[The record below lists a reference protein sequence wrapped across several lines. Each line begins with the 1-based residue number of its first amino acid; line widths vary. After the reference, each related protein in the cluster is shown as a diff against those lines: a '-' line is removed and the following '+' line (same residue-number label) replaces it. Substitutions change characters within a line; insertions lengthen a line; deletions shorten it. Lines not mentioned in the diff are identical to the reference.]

1 MSARHTSLSLSVAV
15 VLSLGLAG
23 AAAAAEPA
31 PLFGSPAASLA
42 RSVGSDSAYRAV
54 QAERAAVRVDLVRAD
69 TAQITETQD
78 ELLLNLA
85 PGVVLKAHKLEAERK
100 ADGVVIWQGLVGDPN
115 KQLKRINSF
124 TGAELI
130 DDPEES
136 AIIVRNGDKIAGTVR
151 SGGKLYRIDPLK
163 HGGHTVSLIDES
175 RLPPDHPASGYRAKP
190 VVPFLNDPNFDEAAF
205 NQKAPYT
212 VRVMVVYTQAAANAV
227 GDTLAKANLAI
238 TESNQSFANSAV
250 NVRFQLA
257 GQYTSSYVSAGF
269 DSDLS
274 RFRGTSD
281 GYLDSYHTTRNT
293 ITADV
298 NVLIITDNAYCG
310 LGYLNSNAASA
321 FSVVSHSCMTGYYSF
336 AHEIGHNF
344 GAHHDPNSGTNT
356 VYPYGHGYW
365 APNKT
370 WRTIMAYNCG
380 SNCPRLKYWS
390 NPNIT
395 YNGVPMGT
403 AAKSNNARVL
413 NERAATVAAFR

>member
-1 MSARHTSLSLSVAV
+1 MSARKLLPLNLAIA
-15 VLSLGLAG
+15 LSLGLAG
-23 AAAAAEPA
+23 AASAAEPA
-31 PLFGSPAASLA
+31 PLFASPAVSQV
-42 RSVGSDSAYRAV
+42 RSANTDTAYQAV
-54 QAERAAVRVDLVRAD
+54 KAERAAVKVDLVRAN
-69 TAQITETQD
+69 TAQITENQQ

-85 PGVVLKAHKLEAERK
+85 PGVSLKAHKLQAERK
-100 ADGVVIWQGLVGDPN
+100 SDGVVIWQGLVGDP
-115 KQLKRINSF
+115 KTQLKRINQF

-130 DDPEES
+130 GDPEES
-136 AIIVRNGDKIAGTVR
+136 ATIVRQGDQMSGTVR

-163 HGGHTVSLIDES
+163 NGGHTISLIDES
-175 RLPPDHPASGYRAKP
+175 LMPPDHPASGYTAKP
-190 VVPFLNDPNFDEAAF
+190 IVPFLNDPKFNEAAAGE
-205 NQKAPYT
+205 KAPVT

-227 GDTLAKANLAI
+227 GNITTKSNLAI

-250 NVRFQLA
+250 NVRFVLA
-257 GQYTSSYVSAGF
+257 GNYTNSYVSAGF
-269 DSDLS
+269 DTDLS

-281 GYLDSYHTTRNT
+281 GYLDGYHATRNT
-293 ITADV
+293 IAADV
-298 NVLIITDNAYCG
+298 NVLIITDPAYCG

-321 FSVVSHSCMTGYYSF
+321 FSVVGNTCMTGYYSF

-344 GAHHDPNSGTNT
+344 GAHHDPSNGNNT
-356 VYPYGHGYW
+356 AYAYGHGYW

-380 SNCPRLKYWS
+380 SNCPRLNYWS

-413 NERAATVAAFR
+413 NERAATVGAFR